1 MPAKDFY
8 HDNLKRALI
17 KDGWNVTNDPLT
29 FKWGKKDIYIDLG
42 AEEIIAAEKR
52 GRQIAVE
59 IKSFVS
65 DSEVEDLK
73 NALGQFIL
81 YHDIL
86 LRLEPERTLYLA
98 VRESTFEDIFEEPI
112 GEVLLENQ
120 RLKLIVFDPQKEVIL
135 KWLE

>member
-17 KDGWNVTNDPLT
+17 KDGWDVTHDPLT
-29 FKWGKKDIYIDLG
+29 FKWGKKDIFIDLG
-42 AEEIIAAEKR
+42 AEKVIAAEKR

-59 IKSFVS
+59 IKSFIS

-73 NALGQFIL
+73 NALGQFTL

-86 LRLEPERTLYLA
+86 MKLEPQRILYLA
-98 VRESTFEDIFEEPI
+98 IRESTFADIFEEPI
-112 GEVLLENQ
+112 GALLLENR
-120 RLKLIVFDPQKEVIL
+120 RLRLIIFDPNQELII
-135 KWLE
+135 KWIE